1 MAELKPSIYGYL
13 LAAGLGAVG
22 GGLLVMAVAKVIPKM
37 MEQMGSSMMSNMIA
51 GMQES
56 GCDPVEF

>member
-37 MEQMGSSMMSNMIA
+37 ME
-51 GMQES
+51 
-56 GCDPVEF
+56 